1 METLAL
7 SAVVLDDNTRAT
19 NDLARVA
26 LAVDLAETS
35 PGTED
40 LGVTNLN
47 EVDLVLG
54 TERLNELDI
63 LGLSASLDEDAQV
76 GLAFVEG
83 LGALAETASKTVVN
97 KGVLQ
102 NLLEIG
108 AMPMSIH
115 AFWTVGKG
123 LPGEHPQRRA
133 FPWELRREPQPRP
146 RPQPERRLQLH
157 LQRQTSYKARTPMSA
172 PSCQSTSSS
181 ARHD

>member
-102 NLLEIG
+102 NLLEVG
-108 AMPMSIH
+108 TMPMSIQ
-115 AFWTVGKG
+115 AF
-123 LPGEHPQRRA
+123 
-133 FPWELRREPQPRP
+133 
-146 RPQPERRLQLH
+146 
-157 LQRQTSYKARTPMSA
+157 
-172 PSCQSTSSS
+172 
-181 ARHD
+181 